1 MFTFLRCT
9 CKPAGECLHL
19 RTGVS
24 ASNTRARKYFGT
36 FSPCLPDEQWISHQS
51 LHREYSVLILY
62 ENCGIVMGSEMRI
75 HGNIPK
81 RILKN
86 DPRTFS
92 GSPNIHQQHRRVL
105 IPAPRAGFPPISASP
120 AVARLQSS
128 ALSRRV
134 YCRIPLLWSRN
145 ACLSPRTAEL
155 GTPRQSLDSCT
166 DLSNCMFALNSAPL
180 HPSVCIS
187 LSTPPTV
194 HSNGGSSSTVTT
206 TAIFTVANR
215 ERGLQAFSFSC
226 PHALSSYAVH

>member
-1 MFTFLRCT
+1 MRIPGFPASGNFADRFLSSPISPAGPLKIPNRKGLSCVFTFLRCT

-62 ENCGIVMGSEMRI
+62 ENCGIVVGSEMRI

-105 IPAPRAGFPPISASP
+105 AFRPFLHLLLWRGFNHQRYRVACTAGFLSSGPVMHASRLVRP
-120 AVARLQSS
+120 NLARLGN
-128 ALSRRV
+128 
-134 YCRIPLLWSRN
+134 P
-145 ACLSPRTAEL
+145 
-155 GTPRQSLDSCT
+155 
-166 DLSNCMFALNSAPL
+166 
-180 HPSVCIS
+180 
-187 LSTPPTV
+187 
-194 HSNGGSSSTVTT
+194 
-206 TAIFTVANR
+206 
-215 ERGLQAFSFSC
+215 
-226 PHALSSYAVH
+226 